1 MDPVYDVTDNFGAVD
16 ENGNDIGDGI
26 LDNPGDIIFHK
37 KTRTGQKD
45 NYSLGLGFSMTWST
59 PTDKKLQALC
69 KEAAQASIAMMQ
81 QQTANKRPD
90 FEIARL
96 KNCGTLLKQGISFHP
111 KSPYYSICADV
122 VVNNVTVVK
131 PHAHTIP
138 HSTSSSSSDSSPQQT
153 EVFAIASFRIR
164 CSARRSDTD
173 STLGFLPLIAATF
186 FRTFFTVGLIT
197 FNKISAKGF
206 ASSAEVVATT
216 AIPPVVITVPVGG
229 NPFMAC

>member
-81 QQTANKRPD
+81 QQTANKELD

-138 HSTSSSSSDSSPQQT
+138 H
-153 EVFAIASFRIR
+153 
-164 CSARRSDTD
+164 
-173 STLGFLPLIAATF
+173 LF
-186 FRTFFTVGLIT
+186 FFF
-197 FNKISAKGF
+197 F
-206 ASSAEVVATT
+206 
-216 AIPPVVITVPVGG
+216 
-229 NPFMAC
+229 